1 MALKRGEELQGWEI
15 AVAKKLIGEFRRRS
29 RSLNREDFDDLLQ
42 ECLAHWL
49 EVRQKLDPEPNG
61 PPIGYMARVVRN
73 KLIDLARERESGK
86 RRGDLDSVSLDE
98 AVTDSDDAPTFSDVV
113 EAASSSQADK
123 EDFLD
128 PNDARIDLAKA
139 MQKLTPHQRRL
150 CELLIQHGFNVKEVA
165 EQLRIPRGTLYEEI
179 KRIRKVFADQG
190 LGEYLKR

>member
-1 MALKRGEELQGWEI
+1 MALKHGDELQGWEI

-49 EVRQKLDPEPNG
+49 EVRQKLDPDPNG
-61 PPIGYMARVVRN
+61 RPMAYMARVVRN
-73 KLIDLARERESGK
+73 KLIDLARERESAK

-98 AVTDSDDAPTFSDVV
+98 TVSESDDAPTFSDLVD
-113 EAASSSQADK
+113 AASSSQPG
-123 EDFLD
+123 EEGSLD
-128 PNDARIDLAKA
+128 PDDARIDLAKA
-139 MQKLTPHQRRL
+139 MQRLTPHQRRL

>member
-1 MALKRGEELQGWEI
+1 
-15 AVAKKLIGEFRRRS
+15 V
-29 RSLNREDFDDLLQ
+29 RE
-42 ECLAHWL
+42 
-49 EVRQKLDPEPNG
+49 KLDADPNG

-73 KLIDLARERESGK
+73 KLIDLGRERESAK

-98 AVTDSDDAPTFSDVV
+98 VVSDSDDAPTFSDVV
-113 EAASSSQADK
+113 EAASSSQLGE
-123 EDFLD
+123 EDSLD
-128 PNDARIDLAKA
+128 PDDARIDLAKA